1 MLLVENLE
9 VILKIF
15 KLQGRQILK
24 IIGLLS
30 CLISLFSISMHANAQ
45 AHVHGLGE
53 ALIVEENNQ
62 WQIEVIIPAID
73 LLGFESRPETTEQL
87 AKVKSVI
94 NLLNSPDNMIRMP
107 SFCSIENISHN
118 LDSLVSNTDH
128 TRSLRADSESVDNNH
143 DHSTTDGHK
152 HSHSSTHDTIDKHK
166 NTHSHAHTHSHTH
179 AHSGRHHHNHDKHE
193 QHLHKDVSAT
203 LFASCKQKAKSI
215 EMKVFDIAE
224 SLESMTVQWIVA
236 DKQGF
241 VKITP
246 SNSVIAF

>member
-1 MLLVENLE
+1 MIESIE
-9 VILKIF
+9 VILKIL
-15 KLQGRQILK
+15 KLESGQILK
-24 IIGLLS
+24 RIGLLS
-30 CLISLFSISMHANAQ
+30 CLISLSSISMHANAQ

-53 ALIVEENNQ
+53 VLIVEENNR

-128 TRSLRADSESVDNNH
+128 TYSSRADSESLDNH
-143 DHSTTDGHK
+143 HGHSTTDGHK
-152 HSHSSTHDTIDKHK
+152 HSHSATHDTIDKHK
-166 NTHSHAHTHSHTH
+166 NTDGHSHAHSD
-179 AHSGRHHHNHDKHE
+179 GHHHNHDKHE
-193 QHLHKDVSAT
+193 QHVHKDVSAT
-203 LFASCKQKAKSI
+203 LSASCRQKAKSI

-224 SLESMTVQWIVA
+224 SLQSMSVQWIVA